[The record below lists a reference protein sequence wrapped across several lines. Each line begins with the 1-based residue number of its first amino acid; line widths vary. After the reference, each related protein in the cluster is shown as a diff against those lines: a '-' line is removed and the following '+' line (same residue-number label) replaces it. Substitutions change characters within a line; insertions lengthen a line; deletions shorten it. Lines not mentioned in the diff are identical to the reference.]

1 MKMQFAIVTTQDGLY
16 AAKLSGDWPH
26 QRMIFAEDV
35 AEAMLFP
42 TLADA
47 IAMIQKREKS
57 EGTMGK
63 VSIVAITVVPQFIV
77 HEVAFQ

>member
-1 MKMQFAIVTTQDGLY
+1 MKMQFAIIGVESGRYLTQIV
-16 AAKLSGDWPH
+16 GDFPW
-26 QRMIFAEDV
+26 QRCIFSRDV

-42 TLADA
+42 TLTDA

-57 EGTMGK
+57 DGTLGK